1 MITAKQ
7 LYNTYPHRQMRG
19 YIEQEYPQLTR
30 MERGQKLA
38 ALTRKFLRNC
48 GELEEVPRNIA
59 DAFAWRATP
68 EGHDFW
74 GDINNVIL
82 RPDPV
87 DLHLIAPVARMVKAK
102 PAPVVAKK
110 KVGWW

>member
-7 LYNTYPHRQMRG
+7 LHNTFPHRQMRG

-38 ALTRKFLRNC
+38 ALTRKFLHNC
-48 GELEEVPRNIA
+48 GELEEVPRDI
-59 DAFAWRATP
+59 DAAFVWEETP
-68 EGHDFW
+68 EGHEFW
-74 GDINNVIL
+74 RAISDM
-82 RPDPV
+82 RP
-87 DLHLIAPVARMVKAK
+87 AKMAARMVKAK

>member
-7 LYNTYPHRQMRG
+7 LRNTYPHRQMRE

-38 ALTRKFLRNC
+38 ALTRKFLHNC
-48 GELEEVPRNIA
+48 GELEEVPRNIHA
-59 DAFAWRATP
+59 AFVWGVSP
-68 EGHDFW
+68 EGHEFW
-74 GDINNVIL
+74 RAIDRVPL
-82 RPDPV
+82 A
-87 DLHLIAPVARMVKAK
+87 APVARMVKAK

>member
-7 LYNTYPHRQMRG
+7 LRNTYPHRQMRE

-38 ALTRKFLRNC
+38 ALTRKFLHNC
-48 GELEEVPRNIA
+48 GELGEVPRNI
-59 DAFAWRATP
+59 DNAFIWVATP
-68 EGHDFW
+68 EGHEFW
-74 GDINNVIL
+74 SAISDVH
-82 RPDPV
+82 PA
-87 DLHLIAPVARMVKAK
+87 APVARVVKAK

>member
-7 LYNTYPHRQMRG
+7 LHNTYPHRQMRE
-19 YIEQEYPQLTR
+19 YIEREHPQLTR

-48 GELEEVPRNIA
+48 GELEEVPRNIDAAFLWA
-59 DAFAWRATP
+59 DTP
-68 EGHDFW
+68 EGHEFW
-74 GDINNVIL
+74 RAISDVH
-82 RPDPV
+82 P
-87 DLHLIAPVARMVKAK
+87 ARVVVRMAKVK
-102 PAPVVAKK
+102 PAPVIAKK

>member
-7 LYNTYPHRQMRG
+7 LHNTYPHRQMRG
-19 YIEQEYPQLTR
+19 YIGQEYPQLTR

-48 GELEEVPRNIA
+48 GKLEEVPHSID
-59 DAFAWRATP
+59 DAFVWADTP
-68 EGHDFW
+68 EGHEFW
-74 GDINNVIL
+74 RVINL
-82 RPDPV
+82 ARPEAV
-87 DLHLIAPVARMVKAK
+87 VARMVKAK

>member
-7 LYNTYPHRQMRG
+7 LYNTFPHRQMRG

-38 ALTRKFLRNC
+38 ALTRKFLHNC
-48 GELEEVPRNIA
+48 GELEEVPRNI
-59 DAFAWRATP
+59 DAAFVWIATP

-74 GDINNVIL
+74 ETIDGV
-82 RPDPV
+82 RPA
-87 DLHLIAPVARMVKAK
+87 APVARMAKAK